1 MINKKTLAVTA
12 LALLLSQQS
21 FASEKMGFYTG
32 GGYNNQFSN
41 KTSALKIT
49 NPTTGINNQT
59 INDRDAT
66 KTASQSLD
74 KYKPDYNPPFAAN
87 IKFGYAGEFGNN
99 SYRAEL
105 EGMYSSVKVDNIGLG
120 NSQMTLS
127 YMKPTRTA
135 NTHDIY
141 AVVVDH
147 DQIGNRS
154 VMANIYHHW
163 KNERF
168 SFSPYAGVGIGLT
181 KMKMF
186 EQQSTRPAYQ
196 LKAGLDYS
204 LTKDTNIHIGYRHFR
219 AVGADIKLEAKKVGT
234 YVVNPGDASKNTF
247 TKYTDDDIKEDI
259 KEDITIGNKLFS
271 SHGLELGLTVH
282 FASWA

>member
-32 GGYNNQFSN
+32 GGYHSQFSN
-41 KTSALKIT
+41 KTSALKIIA
-49 NPTTGINNQT
+49 PATGISDPT
-59 INDRDAT
+59 VNDRVAE
-66 KTASQSLD
+66 KTAGQSFD

-87 IKFGYAGEFGNN
+87 VKFGYAGEFGNN

-105 EGMYSSVKVDNIGLG
+105 EGIYSSVKVDNIGLG
-120 NSQMTLS
+120 NSQMVLS
-127 YMKPTRTA
+127 YNKPVAGQQNAYDMYT
-135 NTHDIY
+135 
-141 AVVVDH
+141 VVVDH
-147 DQIGNRS
+147 DQIENRS

-168 SFSPYAGVGIGLT
+168 SFSPYAGVGVGLT
-181 KMKMF
+181 KIKMF
-186 EQQSTRPAYQ
+186 EKQSTRPAYQ
-196 LKAGLDYS
+196 FKAGLDYS

-219 AVGADIKLEAKKVGT
+219 AVGADIKLGATKLGT
-234 YVVNPGDASKNTF
+234 YVIDPDDSNNNTF
-247 TKYTDDDIKEDI
+247 AKYKGEDI

-282 FASWA
+282 FASGA